1 MIWVRMGELKLAR
14 KRSLNVA
21 HGSYTNTHNIDKIN
35 KLECQILDGKLKFMD
50 DDENPLVP
58 TGNVDSDSEV
68 EVVFDETTNLMTST
82 SFKGGSDRDLYENHD
97 MSDHIQAICDDLDI
111 MVHGRKKK

>member
-1 MIWVRMGELKLAR
+1 AKKKQAEEDDDLGTNGGNSKSAR

-35 KLECQILDGKLKFMD
+35 KLERQILDGKLKFMD

-68 EVVFDETTNLMTST
+68 EVVFDETTNLMTLT
-82 SFKGGSDRDLYENHD
+82 SFKGGSDRGNGTNSPLE
-97 MSDHIQAICDDLDI
+97 Q
-111 MVHGRKKK
+111 